1 MYDDSFLH
9 YEDFEVGRVFDLGP
23 VTVAAEEIVEFASQ
37 FDPQPMHLD
46 EEAGK
51 ASILG
56 GLAASGWHTCALLH
70 RMLCDA
76 VISHAAAEGGPGI
89 EYVEW
94 KRPGL
99 AGDTLSG
106 TCTVA
111 DRRVSASRPGIGIL
125 TIENRLENQR
135 GEIVCLARQPAM
147 MRLRRA
153 EAAQ

>member
-9 YEDFEVGRVFDLGP
+9 YEDFEVGRVFELGP
-23 VTVAAEEIVEFASQ
+23 VTVTADEIIAFASE

-76 VISHAAAEGGPGI
+76 VISRAASEGGPGI
-89 EYVEW
+89 EYTEW
-94 KRPGL
+94 KRAVL

-111 DRRVSASRPGIGIL
+111 DRRVSASRSGIGII
-125 TIENRLENQR
+125 TIDNRLVNQR
-135 GEIVCLARQPAM
+135 AEVVCIARQPAM
-147 MRLRRA
+147 IRLRRA
-153 EAAQ
+153 GAAQ